1 MNYIT
6 IDLETYYDKA
16 FSLSKLSYF
25 DYVNNPQFEV
35 IGVGLKVNDGEAM
48 WYSSHGNAIKEWLDM
63 FDLENNVVI
72 MHNAAFD
79 GAILSWKWGIQ
90 PKIII
95 DTLSMARAIHG
106 IDVGN
111 SLAKLSTYYGLGVK
125 GTEVINAI
133 GKHRNNFNSADIA
146 AYGEYCKQD
155 CELTYKLFNKLAPH
169 FNKTEL
175 KVIDMTIR
183 MGTEPTMLLDET
195 KLQAHLKDV
204 VDFKAELLARAKVT
218 VDELR
223 SNLKFA
229 DILLDMGVEPPMKIS
244 PATGKETYA
253 FAKTD
258 EGFKALLEHP
268 DERIRIITEARMGVK
283 TSLEESRSERLINVA
298 KTGLPV
304 PVNLKYYGCTTGRF
318 SADQNLQ
325 FQNIPRES
333 NMKKAIGA
341 QAGKVLVGV
350 DLSNIEL
357 RVGLYFANE
366 PAQLSLLAEGKDLY
380 REFGSRIYD
389 VPPEDISKDQRF
401 IAKQAALSLIYGV
414 GAKTIQSNILKMGNI
429 DIGEDEAVRIVKL
442 YRDTHKNVVKLWSSG
457 GETIADI
464 YLDIQGAFG
473 NSSLVLPV
481 HGKQG
486 ILLPSGLYMAY
497 PELKNIAEQNK
508 RASYVYGKKQVKI
521 YGPKVYQNVT
531 QALARCVMTEA
542 MVRIARKYKIV
553 LIVHDQIIVEAS
565 EHEADEAYK
574 FVRDEMIRSPKW
586 AWGLPLDAEGN
597 TGKTLADIK

>member
-1 MNYIT
+1 MHIIT
-6 IDLETYYDKA
+6 LDLETFYARD

-25 DYVNNPQFEV
+25 DYVNDPRFEV
-35 IGVGLKVNDGEAM
+35 IGVGVKVNDGKPV
-48 WYSSHGNAIKEWLDM
+48 WYSSHGNAIKEWLEM
-63 FDLENNVVI
+63 FDLENNAVI

-79 GAILSWKWGIQ
+79 AAILNWKWGIR
-90 PKIII
+90 PKVIF

-106 IDVGN
+106 TDVGN

-125 GTEVINAI
+125 GTEVIDAL
-133 GKHRNNFNSADIA
+133 GKHRNNFNTVDLA

-175 KVIDMTIR
+175 QVIDMTIR
-183 MGTEPTMLLDET
+183 MGTEPTMVLDEA
-195 KLQAHLKDV
+195 KLKEHLKDV
-204 VDFKAELLARAKVT
+204 VDFKTALLDRAGAT
-218 VDELR
+218 VDNMR

-229 DILLDMGVEPPMKIS
+229 DALLDLGVDPPMKVS

-258 EGFKALLEHP
+258 EGFKALLEHH
-268 DERIRIITEARMGVK
+268 DERVRIITEARMGVK

-333 NMKKAIGA
+333 NMKKAISA
-341 QAGKVLVGV
+341 PNGKVLVGV

-401 IAKQAALSLIYGV
+401 ISKACCLSLIYGV
-414 GAKTIQSNILKMGNI
+414 GAKTIQSNILKLGNI
-429 DIGEDEAVRIVKL
+429 DIGEAEAVRIVKL
-442 YRDTHKNVVKLWSSG
+442 YRESHKNVTNLWRSG
-457 GETIADI
+457 EVSLSDI
-464 YLDIQGAFG
+464 YLGIEGSFG

-481 HGKQG
+481 HGKKG

-497 PELKNIAEQNK
+497 PELTNTAEQYE
-508 RASYVYGKKQVKI
+508 RANYVYGKKKVKI
-521 YGPKVYQNVT
+521 YGPKVYQNIT

-542 MVRIARKYKIV
+542 MVRISRKYKIV
-553 LIVHDQIIVEAS
+553 LIVHDQIIVEAP
-565 EHEADEAYK
+565 EHEAETAYK
-574 FVRDEMIRSPKW
+574 FVRDEMIKAPKW

-597 TGKTLADIK
+597 WGNTLADIK